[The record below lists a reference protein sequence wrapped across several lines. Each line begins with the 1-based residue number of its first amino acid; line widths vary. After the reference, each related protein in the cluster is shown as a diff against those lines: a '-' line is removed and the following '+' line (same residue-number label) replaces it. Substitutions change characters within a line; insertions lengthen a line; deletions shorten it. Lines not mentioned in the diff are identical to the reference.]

1 MKKQLVIATTIA
13 ALLAGTSLV
22 SAQRSPDGTSGA
34 PSTSPAQSAPSQQN
48 RTMQSQGGSPMQSQS
63 PSQAQSPSQSP
74 SPSQAQ
80 SPSTPGGR
88 DASGT
93 SQTNVN
99 VNLSADQ
106 RTRIRE
112 TVVKQS
118 NVPRI
123 RRSEV
128 NFNLSIGTVMPR
140 TVRVATLP
148 AAIIEIHP
156 AWRGYSYFLVGD
168 EIVIVEPGTLRIVAI
183 IPAYWKEKRGR
194 GSGAAPV
201 SFFGL
206 LQSLADSLR
215 KYIEKRTREKSLAG
229 SLAVVRV
236 ETLDHCAHRRGA

>member
-1 MKKQLVIATTIA
+1 MNKQLVIATAIT

-22 SAQRSPDGTSGA
+22 SAQRGPEGSSGA
-34 PSTSPAQSAPSQQN
+34 PSASPASPATPRASDDKSAQGSPPSQQN
-48 RTMQSQGGSPMQSQS
+48 RAQSQGGSPMQPQS

-118 NVPRI
+118 NAPRI
-123 RRSEV
+123 SRSEV

-148 AAIIEIHP
+148 AAVIEIHP

-183 IPAYWKEKRGR
+183 IPA
-194 GSGAAPV
+194 
-201 SFFGL
+201 
-206 LQSLADSLR
+206 
-215 KYIEKRTREKSLAG
+215 
-229 SLAVVRV
+229 
-236 ETLDHCAHRRGA
+236 